1 MPRKP
6 KDYKFFSIKLDRTIY
21 ERLER
26 YCEIEDRTKTA
37 AAERIFRQFLDD
49 YERNNHVP
57 LNTSES
63 QQQE

>member
-6 KDYKFFSIKLDRTIY
+6 KDYRFFSVKLDRGIY

-37 AAERIFRQFLDD
+37 AVERILRMFLDD
-49 YERNNHVP
+49 YDKRNNNV
-57 LNTSES
+57 T
-63 QQQE
+63 QQSK